1 MAQDLIKDSV
11 AERYSLSAF
20 ENTFYLGYRDIPL
33 LIKKFVRG
41 PLALDYGCGAGRSTR
56 FLKTLGL
63 QVEGVD
69 IDHSMLEEA
78 RKLDSQTPYTYI
90 ESGQLPFEEASFDL
104 VFSCFVFMTVPK
116 KEELLK
122 IFLHIK
128 RALKPGGVFL
138 FVTSSKYLYIKQYI
152 SYNVLPKKSLNSG
165 DEILVGLKDLGV
177 QFTNYFYE
185 DEDYRELLKTV
196 GLELVHFEMPQ
207 GHPDEGINWLEEAS
221 FSPYAIYTAK
231 K

>member
-1 MAQDLIKDSV
+1 
-11 AERYSLSAF
+11 
-20 ENTFYLGYRDIPL
+20 
-33 LIKKFVRG
+33 
-41 PLALDYGCGAGRSTR
+41 
-56 FLKTLGL
+56 
-63 QVEGVD
+63 
-69 IDHSMLEEA
+69 
-78 RKLDSQTPYTYI
+78 
-90 ESGQLPFEEASFDL
+90 
-104 VFSCFVFMTVPK
+104 MTVPK

-196 GLELVHFEMPQ
+196 GLELVHFEMPL
-207 GHPDEGINWLEEAS
+207 GHPDEGIKWLDEAS

>member
-122 IFLHIK
+122 IFLQIK

-177 QFTNYFYE
+177 QFTNYF
-185 DEDYRELLKTV
+185 
-196 GLELVHFEMPQ
+196 
-207 GHPDEGINWLEEAS
+207 
-221 FSPYAIYTAK
+221 
-231 K
+231 